1 MRQLSKIQSIIL
13 LIGATLMAVGACSFV
28 VLFQGKVMNWA
39 NVASWVYLA
48 GALLFAAMQIQQKYE
63 GTNFAIKR
71 LRKIVFFSHILFI
84 LAGVLMVDSVHHFLR
99 PLFSSQYEYIT
110 YAYNKW
116 VVLLMIAA
124 IVQIYTTHRI
134 SSELKKES

>member
-1 MRQLSKIQSIIL
+1 MKQLSKIQSIIL

-28 VLFQGKVMNWA
+28 VLFQGEVMNWA

-48 GALLFAAMQIQQKYE
+48 GTLLFAAMQIQQKYE

-71 LRKIVFFSHILFI
+71 LRKIVIFSHILFI
-84 LAGVLMVDSVHHFLR
+84 LAGVLMLDSVYHFLR